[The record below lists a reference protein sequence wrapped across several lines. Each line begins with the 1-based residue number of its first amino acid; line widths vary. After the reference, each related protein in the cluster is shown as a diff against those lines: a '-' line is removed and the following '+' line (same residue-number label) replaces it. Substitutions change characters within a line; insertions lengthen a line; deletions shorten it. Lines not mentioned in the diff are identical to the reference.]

1 MELKETLRAISNDAR
16 GWLKAWARD
25 FTEDE
30 ARGSIGDARAPNPL
44 AWQLGHLACTEDDVA
59 GLFTAGAPPA
69 PIVPDS
75 LRAVCAT
82 GSPSPTPDTTFPP
95 LADLWT
101 LLDRTHERLLQV
113 LDAAS
118 PAELDR
124 SPRVANPY
132 FHHLAQGIYE
142 AALHENYH
150 VGEIAALRKVLG
162 KPRIG

>member
-1 MELKETLRAISNDAR
+1 
-16 GWLKAWARD
+16 
-25 FTEDE
+25 
-30 ARGSIGDARAPNPL
+30 
-44 AWQLGHLACTEDDVA
+44 
-59 GLFTAGAPPA
+59 
-69 PIVPDS
+69 
-75 LRAVCAT
+75 
-82 GSPSPTPDTTFPP
+82 
-95 LADLWT
+95 
-101 LLDRTHERLLQV
+101 V